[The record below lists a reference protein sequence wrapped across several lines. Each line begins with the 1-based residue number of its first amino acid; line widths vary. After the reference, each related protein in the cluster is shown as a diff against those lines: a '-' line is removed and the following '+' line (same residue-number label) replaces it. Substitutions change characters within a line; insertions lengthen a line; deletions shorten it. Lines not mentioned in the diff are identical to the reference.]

1 MKILASS
8 LLCAVCAFGLEL
20 NAEMKAYID
29 ELKKEAK
36 EQNPSFVDFSAK
48 NGEILFKTEN
58 IGKENKKLSC
68 VSCHGSDLRQ
78 KAQNIFTGKDIDPLA
93 PSVNKA
99 RLSDVKEV
107 KKWLKRNFK
116 DVFLRE
122 GTAQQK
128 GDVLYYIM
136 SK

>member
-58 IGKENKKLSC
+58 IGRENKKLSC
-68 VSCHGSDLRQ
+68 VRCHGSDLRQ

-122 GTAQQK
+122 GTAEQK

>member
-1 MKILASS
+1 MKMLASS

-122 GTAQQK
+122 GTAEQK

>member
-36 EQNPSFVDFSAK
+36 EQNPSFVGFSAK

-58 IGKENKKLSC
+58 IGKENKKLYC

-122 GTAQQK
+122 GTADQK

>member
-36 EQNPSFVDFSAK
+36 DQNPSFVDFSAK

-99 RLSDVKEV
+99 RLSDAKEV

-122 GTAQQK
+122 GTAEQK

>member
-36 EQNPSFVDFSAK
+36 DQNPSFVDFSAK

-58 IGKENKKLSC
+58 IGKENKKLSF
-68 VSCHGSDLRQ
+68 VSSHGNNLSQ
-78 KAQNIFTGKDIDPLA
+78 KAQNIFTGKDINPLA

-122 GTAQQK
+122 GTAEQK

>member
-58 IGKENKKLSC
+58 IGKENKKLSF
-68 VSCHGSDLRQ
+68 VSSHGNNLSQ
-78 KAQNIFTGKDIDPLA
+78 KAQNIFTGKDINPLA

-99 RLSDVKEV
+99 RLSDAKEV

-122 GTAQQK
+122 GTAEQK

>member
-8 LLCAVCAFGLEL
+8 LLCTVCAFGFEL

-99 RLSDVKEV
+99 RLSDAKEV

-122 GTAQQK
+122 GTAEQK

>member
-1 MKILASS
+1 M
-8 LLCAVCAFGLEL
+8 CAFGLEL
-20 NAEMKAYID
+20 NAEMKAY
-29 ELKKEAK
+29 
-36 EQNPSFVDFSAK
+36 
-48 NGEILFKTEN
+48 
-58 IGKENKKLSC
+58 C
-68 VSCHGSDLRQ
+68 VSSHGNNLSQ
-78 KAQNIFTGKDIDPLA
+78 KAQNIFTGKDINPLA

-99 RLSDVKEV
+99 RLSDAKEV

-122 GTAQQK
+122 GTAEQK

>member
-78 KAQNIFTGKDIDPLA
+78 KAQNIFTGKEIDPLA

-122 GTAQQK
+122 GTAEQK

>member
-1 MKILASS
+1 MLASS

-36 EQNPSFVDFSAK
+36 DQNPSFVDFSAK

-99 RLSDVKEV
+99 RLSDAKEV

-122 GTAQQK
+122 GTAEQK

>member
-1 MKILASS
+1 MLASS

-122 GTAQQK
+122 GTAEQK

>member
-78 KAQNIFTGKDIDPLA
+78 KAQNIFTGKDINPLA

-99 RLSDVKEV
+99 RLSDAKEV

-122 GTAQQK
+122 GTAEQK

>member
-8 LLCAVCAFGLEL
+8 LLCAVCAFGIEL

-122 GTAQQK
+122 GTAEQK

>member
-8 LLCAVCAFGLEL
+8 LLCTVCAFGFEL

-122 GTAQQK
+122 GTAEQK

>member
-93 PSVNKA
+93 PSVNKT
-99 RLSDVKEV
+99 RLSDAKEV

-122 GTAQQK
+122 GTAEQK

>member
-1 MKILASS
+1 MKILAST

-122 GTAQQK
+122 GTAEQK

>member
-1 MKILASS
+1 
-8 LLCAVCAFGLEL
+8 
-20 NAEMKAYID
+20 MKAYID

-68 VSCHGSDLRQ
+68 VSCHGSDLSQ

-99 RLSDVKEV
+99 RLSDAKEV

-122 GTAQQK
+122 GTAEQK

>member
-1 MKILASS
+1 MKILASTV
-8 LLCAVCAFGLEL
+8 LCAVCAFGLEL

-36 EQNPSFVDFSAK
+36 ELNPSFVDFSAK

-68 VSCHGSDLRQ
+68 VSCHGSDFSQ
-78 KAQNIFTGKDIDPLA
+78 KAQNVFTGKDIDPLA
-93 PSVNKA
+93 PSVNKT
-99 RLSDVKEV
+99 RLSEVKEV

-122 GTAQQK
+122 GSAEQK

>member
-8 LLCAVCAFGLEL
+8 LLCTVCAFGLEL

-122 GTAQQK
+122 GTAEQK

>member
-8 LLCAVCAFGLEL
+8 LLCAVCAFGFEL

-68 VSCHGSDLRQ
+68 VSCHGSELRQ
-78 KAQNIFTGKDIDPLA
+78 KAQNIFTGKEIDPLA

-122 GTAQQK
+122 GTAEQK

>member
-36 EQNPSFVDFSAK
+36 EQNPSFIDFSAK

-99 RLSDVKEV
+99 RLSDAKEV

-122 GTAQQK
+122 GTAEQK

>member
-122 GTAQQK
+122 GTAEQK
-128 GDVLYYIM
+128 GDVIYYIM

>member
-1 MKILASS
+1 MKILAST
-8 LLCAVCAFGLEL
+8 LLCAVCAFGFEL

-36 EQNPSFVDFSAK
+36 DQNPSFVDFSAK

-99 RLSDVKEV
+99 RLSDAKEV

-122 GTAQQK
+122 GTAEQK

>member
-1 MKILASS
+1 MKILAST

-78 KAQNIFTGKDIDPLA
+78 KAQNIFTGKEIDPLA

-99 RLSDVKEV
+99 RLSDAKEV

-122 GTAQQK
+122 GTAEQK

>member
-122 GTAQQK
+122 GTAEQK
-128 GDVLYYIM
+128 GYVLYYIM

>member
-29 ELKKEAK
+29 DLKKEAK

-122 GTAQQK
+122 GTAEQK

>member
-1 MKILASS
+1 MKILAST
-8 LLCAVCAFGLEL
+8 LLCAVCTFAYEP
-20 NAEMKAYID
+20 NEQIKAYID

-68 VSCHGSDLRQ
+68 VSCHGTDLRQ
-78 KAQNIFTGKDIDPLA
+78 KAQNVFTGKDIDPLA
-93 PSVNKA
+93 PSVNNA
-99 RLSDVKEV
+99 RISDVKEV

-122 GTAQQK
+122 GTASEK
-128 GDVLYYIM
+128 GDTLYYIM

>member
-1 MKILASS
+1 MKILAST
-8 LLCAVCAFGLEL
+8 LLCAVCAFGFEL

-122 GTAQQK
+122 GTAEQK

>member
-1 MKILASS
+1 MKILAST

-68 VSCHGSDLRQ
+68 VSCHGSYFIY
-78 KAQNIFTGKDIDPLA
+78 KVQNIFTGKDIDPLA

-99 RLSDVKEV
+99 RLSDAKEV

-122 GTAQQK
+122 GTAEQK

>member
-1 MKILASS
+1 MKILAST
-8 LLCAVCAFGLEL
+8 LLCAVCAFGFEL

-99 RLSDVKEV
+99 RLSDAKEV

-122 GTAQQK
+122 GTAEQK

>member
-58 IGKENKKLSC
+58 MGKENKKLSC

-99 RLSDVKEV
+99 RLSDAKEV

-122 GTAQQK
+122 GTAEQK

>member
-1 MKILASS
+1 MAITLVKKRKIS
-8 LLCAVCAFGLEL
+8 LL
-20 NAEMKAYID
+20 
-29 ELKKEAK
+29 AK
-36 EQNPSFVDFSAK
+36 
-48 NGEILFKTEN
+48 IY
-58 IGKENKKLSC
+58 
-68 VSCHGSDLRQ
+68 
-78 KAQNIFTGKDIDPLA
+78 PLA

-99 RLSDVKEV
+99 RLSDAKEV

-122 GTAQQK
+122 GTAEQK